1 MRGSSNA
8 KNIVFGIVILILVI
22 FGISLVISATQ
33 ENDAQQM
40 ERVLG
45 NLGSNTTKE
54 SNQKVSEGIEKGK
67 AAANYDFAMEYYP
80 NDPVKRLTFLTEQY
94 LEDGTIS
101 DAEYP
106 YLQKATKQAQD
117 YAESLSG
124 D

>member
-1 MRGSSNA
+1 MRDYSNT
-8 KNIVFGIVILILVI
+8 KNTVFSIIILILLVFGIGLVI
-22 FGISLVISATQ
+22 NATQ

-45 NLGSNTTKE
+45 NLGGNTTKE

-94 LEDGTIS
+94 LEDGMIS
-101 DAEYP
+101 DAEEP

-117 YAESLSG
+117 YVESLSG